1 MKTLLMIC
9 GLLLGPLAGFC
20 QLQIH
25 DESIINQQE
34 RMVFK
39 SWDANKFTPTSG
51 FLGLNPMYWL
61 TWGLHPNYPD
71 TDLRPLGPVGPQTS
85 RLGLIAA
92 MRASEDAYKRH
103 SDTLSNTAL
112 STFAGYSAA
121 LTQADPLWQI
131 YYRSAL
137 SPLSEPLDG
146 SELSGLSSAQRNYL
160 SRTGI
165 VDWYRN
171 AHAALRERLDI
182 SQRSPMERGSRII
195 FYHRLLSE
203 MRALRSSWEEKKR
216 SAKNYLWISSQV
228 DLIRAKQER
237 MTSENNGSSDIEI
250 ANRILKNSKL

>member
-1 MKTLLMIC
+1 MKILLMIF
-9 GLLLGPLAGFC
+9 GLFLGPFAGFC

-25 DESIINQQE
+25 DESIVNQQE

-39 SWDANKFTPTSG
+39 SWDADKFTPTSG

-71 TDLRPLGPVGPQTS
+71 TDLRPLSPVGPQTM
-85 RLGLIAA
+85 RLGLLAA

-103 SDTLSNTAL
+103 SDTLSTTAL
-112 STFAGYSAA
+112 SSFAGYSAA
-121 LTQADPLWQI
+121 LAQADPLWQI

-137 SPLSEPLDG
+137 SPLSKSLDG
-146 SELSGLSSAQRNYL
+146 SELSGLGAPQLSYL
-160 SRTGI
+160 TRTGV

-171 AHAALRERLDI
+171 AHAALKERLEI

-195 FYHRLLSE
+195 FYHRLLAE

-216 SAKNYLWISSQV
+216 SAKKYLWISSQ
-228 DLIRAKQER
+228 LGQIKAKQDR
-237 MTSENNGSSDIEI
+237 ITSENKGNSDIEI
-250 ANRILKNSKL
+250 ANRVLKNSKL